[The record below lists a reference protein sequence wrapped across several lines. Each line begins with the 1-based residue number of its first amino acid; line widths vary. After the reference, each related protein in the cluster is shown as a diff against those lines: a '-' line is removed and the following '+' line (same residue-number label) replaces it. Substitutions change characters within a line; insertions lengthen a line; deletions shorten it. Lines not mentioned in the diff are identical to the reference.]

1 MKNTQKNFSDL
12 INKYQT
18 KIKKVWQ
25 VIKEGLGE
33 EQVNRQFLIEKILQ
47 KILWNKILQ
56 ILSPLPLTL
65 IAFLLKLVQA

>member
-47 KILWNKILQ
+47 KIL
-56 ILSPLPLTL
+56 
-65 IAFLLKLVQA
+65 

>member
-1 MKNTQKNFSDL
+1 MKILKHFLRQMKNTQKNFSDL

-33 EQVNRQFLIEKILQ
+33 GQVNRQFLIKKILQ
-47 KILWNKILQ
+47 KIL
-56 ILSPLPLTL
+56 
-65 IAFLLKLVQA
+65 

>member
-1 MKNTQKNFSDL
+1 MNNIYPKNKRKHKDSKTLFETNEKHSKKFSDL

-33 EQVNRQFLIEKILQ
+33 GQVNRQFLIKKILQ
-47 KILWNKILQ
+47 KIL
-56 ILSPLPLTL
+56 
-65 IAFLLKLVQA
+65 

>member
-33 EQVNRQFLIEKILQ
+33 GQVNRQFLIEKILQ
-47 KILWNKILQ
+47 KIL
-56 ILSPLPLTL
+56 
-65 IAFLLKLVQA
+65 